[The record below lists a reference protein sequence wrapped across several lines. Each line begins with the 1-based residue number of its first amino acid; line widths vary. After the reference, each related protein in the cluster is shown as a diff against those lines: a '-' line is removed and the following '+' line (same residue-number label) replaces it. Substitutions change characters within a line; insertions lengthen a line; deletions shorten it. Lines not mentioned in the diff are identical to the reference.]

1 MNKKRMN
8 ENEWW
13 QQACLVNKNDV
24 KNSSRKKH
32 SKAPQIWPCISFSF
46 SFPDFIL
53 FLFFPIEKEGTF
65 GVSRKQNNEVFY
77 FYSVAVLVDK
87 KKVAV

>member
-1 MNKKRMN
+1 MN
-8 ENEWW
+8 ENERW

-24 KNSSRKKH
+24 KNSSSRKKH

-46 SFPDFIL
+46 SFPDFI
-53 FLFFPIEKEGTF
+53 FILFFPIEKEGTF

-77 FYSVAVLVDK
+77 FFSVAVLMGT